1 MKALS
6 SDERIGQ
13 NSLIKNHRTPA
24 TINDVASLA
33 GVSIA
38 TVSRVIN
45 GTTPVSEVTSTKVRN
60 AISTL
65 NYYPRSAARV
75 LATQKTNT
83 IGLVLPEISGFYF
96 SPLLRGIEEGIRG
109 SDYDL
114 LVHSAVFR
122 QESGGLLPIK
132 LGEHNTDGLIIF
144 AASFNDQ
151 EISRLYNL
159 GFPVVLLHQT
169 PPNDFDIP
177 CVTIENK
184 AGALKLVNHL
194 IDCHGSQNIGF
205 LSGPPEHEDSYW
217 REMGYRE
224 SLASHGLPVNPDMIA
239 FGGFNAE
246 NARNSVEHWLISG
259 LKLDAI
265 FAGDDDAATGAIT
278 AIRQAGKR
286 VPEDIAVVGFDDIY
300 ISQYFSPPL
309 TTIRAPIEQAGYTAA
324 QQLIRLIHQEPV
336 DPLVLLPTTL
346 IIRQSCGCNGS
357 KN

>member
-1 MKALS
+1 VLTLEKLP
-6 SDERIGQ
+6 
-13 NSLIKNHRTPA
+13 LVKNHRHPA

-33 GVSIA
+33 DVSIA

-45 GTTPVSEVTSTKVRN
+45 RTVSVKEATASKVRE
-60 AISTL
+60 AITKL
-65 NYYPRSAARV
+65 DFTPHSAARM
-75 LATQKTNT
+75 LATKKTNT
-83 IGLVLPEISGFYF
+83 IGLVLPEISGYYF

-109 SDYDL
+109 NDYDL

-122 QESGGLLPIK
+122 QESGEYLSVK
-132 LGEHNTDGLIIF
+132 LGEHNTDGLLIF
-144 AASFNDQ
+144 AASLRDQ

-159 GFPVVLLHQT
+159 GFPMVLLHQS
-169 PPNDFDIP
+169 PPNDFEIP

-194 IDCHGSQNIGF
+194 IDRHGYRNIGF
-205 LSGPPEHEDSYW
+205 LSGPAEHEDSYW

-224 SLASHGLPVNPDMIA
+224 SLFSHGLSINPDLIS
-239 FGGFNAE
+239 FGGFNAG
-246 NARNSVEHWLISG
+246 NAHDSVEQWLKSG
-259 LKLDAI
+259 VKFDAI

-278 AIRQAGKR
+278 AIRRAGKR

-309 TTIRAPIEQAGYTAA
+309 TTIQAPIEQAGYTAA

-336 DPLVLLPTTL
+336 EPLVLLPTTL
-346 IIRQSCGCNGS
+346 IIRRSCGCTGS
-357 KN
+357 

>member
-1 MKALS
+1 MPTLDKPP
-6 SDERIGQ
+6 
-13 NSLIKNHRTPA
+13 LIKNHRHPA

-45 GTTPVSEVTSTKVRN
+45 GTTPVSEVTARKVRE
-60 AISTL
+60 AVKSLDFI
-65 NYYPRSAARV
+65 PHSAARV
-75 LATQKTNT
+75 LATKKTNT
-83 IGLVLPEISGFYF
+83 IGLILPEISGFYF

-109 SDYDL
+109 NDYDL

-122 QESGGLLPIK
+122 QESSEFLPVK
-132 LGEHNTDGLIIF
+132 LGEHNTDGLLIF
-144 AASFNDQ
+144 AASLRDE

-159 GFPVVLLHQT
+159 GFPMVLLHQS

-194 IDCHGSQNIGF
+194 IDCHGFRNIGF
-205 LSGPPEHEDSYW
+205 LSGPADHEDSYW

-224 SLASHGLPVNPDMIA
+224 SLSSHGFRINPNLIA
-239 FGGFNAE
+239 FGGFNAV
-246 NARNSVEHWLISG
+246 NAQDSVERWLKSG
-259 LKLDAI
+259 IEFDAI

-278 AIRQAGKR
+278 AIRLAGKR

-324 QQLIRLIHQEPV
+324 QQLIRLIHQEHV

-346 IIRQSCGCNGS
+346 IIRQSCGCIGS
-357 KN
+357 